1 MNERI
6 RELKEQAFNFVA
18 KQNMCKKE
26 YFWENIRHNP
36 ELQDSVD
43 AKFAELLIAKC
54 LSATDNVQEMFFNA
68 GLVAKDPTET
78 LRYREAEAACFM
90 VKNKIKLMF
99 GIEE

>member
-1 MNERI
+1 MNARI

-43 AKFAELLIAKC
+43 AKFAELIVREC
-54 LSATDNVQEMFFNA
+54 CE
-68 GLVAKDPTET
+68 VAIQDWYTPDGWGFTSGQQK
-78 LRYREAEAACFM
+78 AASF
-90 VKNKIKLMF
+90 IKEHF
-99 GIEE
+99 GVE

>member
-1 MNERI
+1 MNGRI

-43 AKFAELLIAKC
+43 AKFAELIVRECADICKE
-54 LSATDNVQEMFFNA
+54 SGWVPSV
-68 GLVAKDPTET
+68 LVSDDI
-78 LRYREAEAACFM
+78 L
-90 VKNKIKLMF
+90 LHF
-99 GIEE
+99 GVEE

>member
-1 MNERI
+1 MNARI

-43 AKFAELLIAKC
+43 AKFAEL
-54 LSATDNVQEMFFNA
+54 VWQEAYQEGYDKGMSDCCD
-68 GLVAKDPTET
+68 GQG
-78 LRYREAEAACFM
+78 
-90 VKNKIKLMF
+90 
-99 GIEE
+99 GI